1 MQDWGAWHC
10 GAPLLSFCWVLA
22 AIILNTT
29 TQLYVVLV
37 GLNVRELCCADP
49 TVQLNDFS
57 NILWFI
63 YLNFKDLYLE
73 KSPLWLATEP
83 LYVPVVGSWMASN
96 CCCMEQKVRKQIKG
110 YLLWLSHALGR
121 VLWTVFYKF
130 LWFWYPCSWMCVLF
144 LLPRRILTFF
154 VFILYSSSDKI
165 CFHGRKKGTQGN
177 DSPR

>member
-1 MQDWGAWHC
+1 MYWQVGRWTCNDKSKTVGDEKWMQDWGAWHC

-37 GLNVRELCCADP
+37 GLSVRELCCADP

-121 VLWTVFYKF
+121 VFGQFFISFSDSDIPVRECV
-130 LWFWYPCSWMCVLF
+130 CSSCCLGEF
-144 LLPRRILTFF
+144 
-154 VFILYSSSDKI
+154 
-165 CFHGRKKGTQGN
+165 
-177 DSPR
+177 